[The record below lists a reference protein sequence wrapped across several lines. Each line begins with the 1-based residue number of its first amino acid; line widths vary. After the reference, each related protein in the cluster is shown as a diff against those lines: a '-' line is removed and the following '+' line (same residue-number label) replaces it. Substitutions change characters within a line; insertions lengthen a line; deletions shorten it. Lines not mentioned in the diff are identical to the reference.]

1 MKRIKTLKTRDLAK
15 SVKNALNTFLRV
27 DANSAACIVAYQPK
41 APKELSRFKSS
52 K

>member
-1 MKRIKTLKTRDLAK
+1 MERKQMSEKAAKNIKT
-15 SVKNALNTFLRV
+15 VLNTFLRV
-27 DANSAACIVAYQPK
+27 DANSAACAIAYQPK

>member
-1 MKRIKTLKTRDLAK
+1 MERKQKSEKVAK
-15 SVKNALNTFLRV
+15 SVKNVLNTFLRV
-27 DANSAACIVAYQPK
+27 DANSASCGIIYQPK